1 MIRLFNAYFP
11 TRTLLL
17 TVTEAALVTLGFV
30 LAVEFWAGTASD
42 ASIYLLYENG
52 LGRIGLVVAVFLILM
67 YYFDLYDS
75 FVLANRRE
83 VVTRLVGVLGC
94 AFVALAVL
102 YYVFPEV
109 SLGGSTLWIGVGI
122 VGVAVPA
129 WRKLFSVLN
138 RSARFSQRAILYG
151 DGPLAGPL
159 MEEMSNRSE
168 LGVRV
173 VGFVGQSAPTVPGV
187 PQFDDGDIEELAE
200 KRNVQRVVVTMGDR
214 RGKLQVENLLKLKA
228 RGVYIQ
234 DGPEY
239 YESITGKIPLESL
252 RLSWLLFSPGFHV
265 RTALHLYKRLFSL
278 ILGSLAIIVT
288 SPLMLL
294 AAVAA
299 GTSWIGIRALSS
311 MNHDAETM
319 ASAAKRALEAAHAS
333 TSLITLS
340 SAEFQVALD
349 PRPENR
355 AIVHKLVD
363 EQIKLFKERVE
374 DFGKTRD
381 EKTRAMMPA
390 IKETM
395 AAYEKDMEKTLR
407 IADETKDVQLSEQ
420 VERLRTSAMNS
431 QVIAVKL
438 RTEIRAAANELDN
451 RVNEFAKQASEEY
464 LATSNRL
471 MIITAVG
478 IILGVLAGY

>member
-52 LGRIGLVVAVFLILM
+52 LGRIGLV
-67 YYFDLYDS
+67 
-75 FVLANRRE
+75 
-83 VVTRLVGVLGC
+83 GVLGC

-129 WRKLFSVLN
+129 WRKLFFVLY

-159 MEEMSNRSE
+159 MEEMSKRSE

-294 AAVAA
+294 AAVA
-299 GTSWIGIRALSS
+299 IR
-311 MNHDAETM
+311 
-319 ASAAKRALEAAHAS
+319 
-333 TSLITLS
+333 
-340 SAEFQVALD
+340 LD
-349 PRPENR
+349 SP
-355 AIVHKLVD
+355 
-363 EQIKLFKERVE
+363 
-374 DFGKTRD
+374 G
-381 EKTRAMMPA
+381 PA
-390 IKETM
+390 IFRQKRVGEHGRLFTVYKFRSMYGGSDKE
-395 AAYEKDMEKTLR
+395 
-407 IADETKDVQLSEQ
+407 QLKPA
-420 VERLRTSAMNS
+420 EREDA
-431 QVIAVKL
+431 
-438 RTEIRAAANELDN
+438 
-451 RVNEFAKQASEEY
+451 RV
-464 LATSNRL
+464 
-471 MIITAVG
+471 TAVG
-478 IILGVLAGY
+478 KWLRRTRIDELPQLFNIVKGDMAFVGPRPFVPEQEEECVQKIPFYKERWLVKPGATGWAQINRGYNVTLEDNREKLAYDLFYIKNVSFGLDLYIMFSTVKILLLGRGGR